1 MTTLADVT
9 KRVEAIA
16 AHFRNGA
23 RGHRPRRTYRCGFCL
38 KDGHNVRRCPLL
50 ALGLWTN
57 DREIY
62 AATSAAD
69 AAQLERE
76 ADATFAD
83 EAVPP
88 TPPGAWRRIEDDA
101 VVALIV
107 GDVELWWTA
116 SRWARSHGRGLLALD
131 DKRARGVATDRRY
144 DTGAP

>member
-1 MTTLADVT
+1 MTTLVDVT

-16 AHFRNGA
+16 ARFRNRA
-23 RGHRPRRTYRCGFCL
+23 PEHRPRRTHHCGVCR
-38 KDGHNVRRCPLL
+38 KDGHNARTCPLL
-50 ALGLWTN
+50 ALALWTN

-62 AATSAAD
+62 VATSAED

-88 TPPGAWRRIEDDA
+88 TPFEAWRRIEDDA

-107 GDVELWWTA
+107 GGEELWWTA

-131 DKRARGVATDRRY
+131 DKNTRGGVAS
-144 DTGAP
+144 